1 MYDYTSIIK
10 SNNQRTV
17 SFFSVRSCTDMM
29 ANETL
34 EQFKGDAHPLQLH
47 NQTLLTHAADII
59 GNFVNH
65 NMRLVTEN
73 MQVPG
78 EEI

>member
-1 MYDYTSIIK
+1 
-10 SNNQRTV
+10 
-17 SFFSVRSCTDMM
+17 MM